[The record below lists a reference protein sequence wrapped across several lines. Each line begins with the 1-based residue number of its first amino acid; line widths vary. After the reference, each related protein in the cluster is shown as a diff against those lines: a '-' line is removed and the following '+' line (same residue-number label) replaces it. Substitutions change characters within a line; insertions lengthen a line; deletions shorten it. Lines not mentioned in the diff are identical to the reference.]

1 MLGPSGHPMN
11 EKTLSIKEIEDLEA
25 KYYPLEWHLDS
36 KDKKIHIF
44 ASNGKRLQSDHIVY
58 RAEIKFINEQ
68 IKRSVDEKEFTFEGT
83 IECFG

>member
-1 MLGPSGHPMN
+1 MN
-11 EKTLSIKEIEDLEA
+11 ELSIKEIEELEE
-25 KYYPLEWHLDS
+25 KYYPLQWHLDS
-36 KDKKIHIF
+36 KDKEIHIF